1 MAANRESAVA
11 SMIHRAR
18 LSSEDTFQA
27 FHDAGSY
34 DAQAGTGGIDGSI
47 AFETTRA
54 ENFGPFLAATINQ
67 YKTFQVGM
75 IDEEFLSYELNSA
88 YLASKKASRWQT

>member
-1 MAANRESAVA
+1 
-11 SMIHRAR
+11 MIDRGR
-18 LSSEDTFQA
+18 LSSVYTFQA

-67 YKTFQVGM
+67 YKTFQVRM
-75 IDEEFLSYELNSA
+75 LDEEFLSYELNSA